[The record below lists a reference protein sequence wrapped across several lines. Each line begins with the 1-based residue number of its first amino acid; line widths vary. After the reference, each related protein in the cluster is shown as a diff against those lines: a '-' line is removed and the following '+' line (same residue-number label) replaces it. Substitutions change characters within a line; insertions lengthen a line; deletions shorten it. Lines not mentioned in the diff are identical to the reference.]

1 MNVVTEHIYTNR
13 CEKKARLSLNT
24 FYNKGWPSPNPKGS
38 IFAFWWPSP
47 LPPPCR
53 PPPPPPPTCPQKKW
67 CRINSDTP
75 QFLIKTSWAIKYSYF
90 SIAVRTANLRTQDLT
105 PFLDFLS
112 TNGLSTASCC
122 IIDHFTV
129 MSLVPYPPSERDAEV
144 DLVLIQTS
152 FLFLWKSC

>member
-1 MNVVTEHIYTNR
+1 MLSAIATVTLH
-13 CEKKARLSLNT
+13 LSYPGN
-24 FYNKGWPSPNPKGS
+24 PSPAASEINILYCLGVLDFTDSKDPQ
-38 IFAFWWPSP
+38 
-47 LPPPCR
+47 
-53 PPPPPPPTCPQKKW
+53 PPPPCPQKKW

-75 QFLIKTSWAIKYSYF
+75 QFFIKTSWAIKYSYF

-152 FLFLWKSC
+152 FLFL

>member
-1 MNVVTEHIYTNR
+1 MLFAIATVTLH
-13 CEKKARLSLNT
+13 LSYPGN
-24 FYNKGWPSPNPKGS
+24 PSPAAS
-38 IFAFWWPSP
+38 INCLSVLDFTDSKDP
-47 LPPPCR
+47 LPSAPH
-53 PPPPPPPTCPQKKW
+53 PPPPPPPTKKW

-129 MSLVPYPPSERDAEV
+129 MSLVPYPPSKRDAEV

-152 FLFLWKSC
+152 FLFL

>member
-1 MNVVTEHIYTNR
+1 MLSAIATVTLH
-13 CEKKARLSLNT
+13 LSYPGN
-24 FYNKGWPSPNPKGS
+24 PSPAASEINILYCLSVLDFTDSKDPLS
-38 IFAFWWPSP
+38 PAPPP
-47 LPPPCR
+47 LPP
-53 PPPPPPPTCPQKKW
+53 CPQKKW

-75 QFLIKTSWAIKYSYF
+75 QFLIKTTWAIKYSYF

-152 FLFLWKSC
+152 FLFL

>member
-1 MNVVTEHIYTNR
+1 MLSAIATVTLH
-13 CEKKARLSLNT
+13 LSYPGN
-24 FYNKGWPSPNPKGS
+24 PSPAASEINILYCLSVLDFTDSKD
-38 IFAFWWPSP
+38 P
-47 LPPPCR
+47 LPPN
-53 PPPPPPPTCPQKKW
+53 PPPPHPPTCPQKKW
-67 CRINSDTP
+67 FRINSDTP

-152 FLFLWKSC
+152 FLFL

>member
-1 MNVVTEHIYTNR
+1 MLSAIATVTLH
-13 CEKKARLSLNT
+13 LSYPGN
-24 FYNKGWPSPNPKGS
+24 PSPAASEINILYCLSVLDFTDSKDPQ
-38 IFAFWWPSP
+38 
-47 LPPPCR
+47 PPPAPR
-53 PPPPPPPTCPQKKW
+53 PCPQKKW

-90 SIAVRTANLRTQDLT
+90 SIAVRTANLPTQDLT

-152 FLFLWKSC
+152 FLFL

>member
-1 MNVVTEHIYTNR
+1 MILNVVRYSNSYTSPELSWEPVTCSLRDQYSILFVR
-13 CEKKARLSLNT
+13 CLFSRFKR
-24 FYNKGWPSPNPKGS
+24 
-38 IFAFWWPSP
+38 
-47 LPPPCR
+47 PPAA
-53 PPPPPPPTCPQKKW
+53 PPPPPPPAHKKKW

-152 FLFLWKSC
+152 FLFL